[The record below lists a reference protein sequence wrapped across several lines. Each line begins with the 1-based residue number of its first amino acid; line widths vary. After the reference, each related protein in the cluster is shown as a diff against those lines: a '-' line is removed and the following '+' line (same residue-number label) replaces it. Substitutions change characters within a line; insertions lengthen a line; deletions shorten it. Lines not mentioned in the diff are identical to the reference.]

1 MKLVVFLKQLENYEN
16 SLAES
21 ASNIFP
27 VKEYQGL
34 HIYQFSNNSHQ
45 LYIVEIGEQNVVDIQ
60 YRNQSLICQFPPF
73 SGYSIAIDRSI
84 CLIIV
89 YHWGRG
95 ISLRFNDRVPELRVL
110 QSGLNGNWKV
120 ISPDG
125 LVAITSGGSDPIIEL
140 LKTFFEPNDKN
151 AEKLKKIEANLKK
164 VDNCEIADKQN

>member
-1 MKLVVFLKQLENYEN
+1 MKLVVFLKRLGNYGN

-27 VKEYQGL
+27 IKEYQGL
-34 HIYQFSNNSHQ
+34 HIYQLSNNFHQ

-60 YRNQSLICQFPPF
+60 YRNQSLFCQFPPF

-151 AEKLKKIEANLKK
+151 AEKLKKIEAILKK
-164 VDNCEIADKQN
+164 IDNCEIADKQN